1 MTPTASL
8 GRLFLAIGVMASGV
22 QQLVIADFVRLVP
35 KLPPWVPSQ
44 AEFARLMGLVLLV
57 VGAAM
62 LTERWARAATV
73 TFAGLL
79 LSSFFLLNVPR
90 LMTNPMVGFMWTNP
104 LKVLAL
110 VGGALLLFESAA
122 GVGRATR
129 WGAVLMAAFLVVG
142 GIQHF
147 VYADFVTQLVP
158 EWIPRRL
165 FWTYF
170 AGVALIAGGVGS
182 VVPRTARLAATLT
195 GVMIF
200 LWVVLLHI
208 PRAFAD
214 LRNAGETSAIF
225 EALALSGV
233 AFLLAARASK
243 GTR

>member
-1 MTPTASL
+1 MTPTAAL

-44 AEFARLMGLVLLV
+44 AAFARLVGLLLLA

-62 LTERWARAATV
+62 LTKRWPRAAAV

-79 LSSFFLLNVPR
+79 LWSFLFLNVPR

-110 VGGALLLFESAA
+110 VGGALLLLESAS

-129 WGAVLMAAFLVVG
+129 WGAALMAAFLVVG

-165 FWTYF
+165 FWTYL
-170 AGVALIAGGVGS
+170 AGVALIAGGAGI
-182 VVPRTARLAATLT
+182 VVPRTSRLAATLT

-200 LWVVLLHI
+200 LWVVILHI
-208 PRAFAD
+208 PRAMAD

-233 AFLLAARASK
+233 AFLVAARAPK
-243 GTR
+243 GTL